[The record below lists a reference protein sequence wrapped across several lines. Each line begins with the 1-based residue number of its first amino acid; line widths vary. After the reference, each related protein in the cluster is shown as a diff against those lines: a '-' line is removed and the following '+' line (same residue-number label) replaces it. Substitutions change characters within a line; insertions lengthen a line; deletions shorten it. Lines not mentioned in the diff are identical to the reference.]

1 MIRTRQTLLIP
12 NGVDV
17 LSGTYCPATGHHIAQ
32 RGVTNVLRNFGCLI
46 DEPPTTR
53 EALGLPP
60 TTIVFAD
67 QYIPA
72 PVRGFWETAVDPG
85 ERVKEGQCFGRISF
99 PEELER
105 EPHEVL
111 APYDGVC
118 IGSRAIVPTRPGDVL
133 ITYGREVTKQA
144 IMDGTL

>member
-1 MIRTRQTLLIP
+1 MIRTRQILLIP

-85 ERVKEGQCFGRISF
+85 ERVKNLVDNRS
-99 PEELER
+99 
-105 EPHEVL
+105 H
-111 APYDGVC
+111 AGVTATENV
-118 IGSRAIVPTRPGDVL
+118 ITAPTRS
-133 ITYGREVTKQA
+133 RR
-144 IMDGTL
+144 